1 MTCEKRIDKE
11 LYGEMC
17 DVKYIK
23 TYTELDF
30 KDKFG
35 ELYENGYRVLWRTL
49 EGLMLRYKYKTT
61 DIVIL
66 TCKQPIKKKW
76 YETIET

>member
-1 MTCEKRIDKE
+1 MICEKRIEKE

-23 TYTELDF
+23 TYTENSF
-30 KDKFG
+30 KDKFE
-35 ELYENGYRVLWRTL
+35 ELHENGYIVVWRSF
-49 EGLMLRYKYKTT
+49 EGLILRYKYKYT

-66 TCKQPIKKKW
+66 TCKQPIKTRW
-76 YETIET
+76 YCTKD